1 LGALDVLAQDFVD
14 DGLIVAATGKFDLV
28 AEPGKDF
35 VIEADCDPRFPFGNG
50 N

>member
-1 LGALDVLAQDFVD
+1 MDVLAEDFVD
-14 DGLIVAATGKFDLV
+14 DGLIVAATSKFDLV

-35 VIEADCDPRFPFGNG
+35 VMEADCDLCFPFGNG